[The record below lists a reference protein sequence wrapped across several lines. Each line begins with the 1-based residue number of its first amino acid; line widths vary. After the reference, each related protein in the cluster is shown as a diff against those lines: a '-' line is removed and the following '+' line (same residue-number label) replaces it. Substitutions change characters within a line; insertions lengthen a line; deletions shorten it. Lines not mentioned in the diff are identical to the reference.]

1 MSTRIRGHRPAKQ
14 TEPRFFLITHAKQ
27 EEGNR
32 LWHAACERRG
42 VEYVEAVA
50 EEMDYGELETAV
62 ARQDMTYRAAA
73 TIPAVRLEQWLI
85 VQGAKSYYPKPER
98 VFFNCVNSTL
108 LFQSKG
114 LPTVPTVYDL
124 VHDREVLARY
134 VDSLGGFPVVVKVL
148 GGYQG
153 QGVVQVD
160 TLPALYALV
169 DFVLFAGLH
178 AYLMARVPHARYRVV
193 VLDDAVIAATRHV
206 PAADDF
212 RASVDEGRPVSRL
225 PRRIRELAFKAT
237 EIMQTR
243 LAGVDVLADTRSD
256 ALYVSAANFPFV
268 FAPTQTISGVDIAG
282 KALDYLLQKR
292 RRH

>member
-1 MSTRIRGHRPAKQ
+1 MAPRAQGRRPAKQ
-14 TEPRFFLITHAKQ
+14 TESRFFLITHTSQ

-32 LWHAACERRG
+32 LWRAACDRRG

-50 EEMDYGELETAV
+50 EEIDYGELADAV
-62 ARQDMTYRAAA
+62 APQDMVYRAAA
-73 TIPAVRLEQWLI
+73 TIAAVRLEQWLI

-114 LPTVPTVYDL
+114 VPTVRTVYDL
-124 VHDREVLARY
+124 VHDREILLRY

-148 GGYQG
+148 GSYQG
-153 QGVVQVD
+153 QGVVRVD

-178 AYLMARVPHARYRVV
+178 AYLMAYVPHARYRVV
-193 VLDDAVIAATRHV
+193 VLDGAAIASTRHV

-212 RASVDEGRPVSRL
+212 RAGVDGGQPVSRL

-292 RRH
+292 R